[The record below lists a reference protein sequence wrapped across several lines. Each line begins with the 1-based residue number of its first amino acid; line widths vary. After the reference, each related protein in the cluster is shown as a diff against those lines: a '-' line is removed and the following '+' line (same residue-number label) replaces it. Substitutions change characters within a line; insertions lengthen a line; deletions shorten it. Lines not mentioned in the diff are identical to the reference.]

1 MSRFAQDMP
10 PLPSLLLCC
19 EGCIL
24 DFIVTAQSLLDET
37 AAVLQE
43 VVANLAASERERVK
57 GVEVDVGSDLGDDAA
72 TMLDEI
78 PFAKA
83 E

>member
-1 MSRFAQDMP
+1 
-10 PLPSLLLCC
+10 
-19 EGCIL
+19 L
-24 DFIVTAQSLLDET
+24 DKT

-57 GVEVDVGSDLGDDAA
+57 GIEVNVGCDLGDDAA

-78 PFAKA
+78 PVAKA